1 MLSRVRCGQHVHARS
16 KRSELNKIR
25 KSAFPS
31 NRVPTCKRGFGSCGV
46 QVARRFD
53 AVTFGGMNNNSRIFS
68 LLALVC
74 MIAVPAA
81 EIHASSRVATASPSL
96 GGHPTAR
103 LIVQRAPNFGN
114 DLVVR
119 LLIDGAR
126 VADIP
131 RNQHY
136 GGVLSAGRHV
146 LTVLA
151 LPNTGS
157 RRPTSI
163 RLTLQSGHVYIFTA
177 TWESDRL
184 VLRPSNSYSPTARVP
199 AVRN

>member
-1 MLSRVRCGQHVHARS
+1 
-16 KRSELNKIR
+16 
-25 KSAFPS
+25 
-31 NRVPTCKRGFGSCGV
+31 
-46 QVARRFD
+46 
-53 AVTFGGMNNNSRIFS
+53 MNNSSRTFWV
-68 LLALVC
+68 LALVWT
-74 MIAVPAA
+74 IAVPAA
-81 EIHASSRVATASPSL
+81 EIQASSRVATASPAP
-96 GGHPTAR
+96 GRHPSAR
-103 LIVQRAPNFGN
+103 LIVQRAPNFRT

-119 LLIDGAR
+119 LSIDGTR

-157 RRPTSI
+157 RRPTSM

-184 VLRPSNSYSPTARVP
+184 VLRPTNSYSPTTRVP
-199 AVRN
+199 AVQD

>member
-1 MLSRVRCGQHVHARS
+1 MWKSRTG
-16 KRSELNKIR
+16 
-25 KSAFPS
+25 
-31 NRVPTCKRGFGSCGV
+31 
-46 QVARRFD
+46 
-53 AVTFGGMNNNSRIFS
+53 RIF
-68 LLALVC
+68 LVFAFVC
-74 MIAVPAA
+74 AIAISAIEIQASGGVGTESPPA
-81 EIHASSRVATASPSL
+81 
-96 GGHPTAR
+96 GGKSGR
-103 LIVQRAPNFGN
+103 LIVQRAPNFGT

-119 LLIDGAR
+119 LSIDGTR

-146 LTVLA
+146 LTMLA

-157 RRPTSI
+157 RRPTSM